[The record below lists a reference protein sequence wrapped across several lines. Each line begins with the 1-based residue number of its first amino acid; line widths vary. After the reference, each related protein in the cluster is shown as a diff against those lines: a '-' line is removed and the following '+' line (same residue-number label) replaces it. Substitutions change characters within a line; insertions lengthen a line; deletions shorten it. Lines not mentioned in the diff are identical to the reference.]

1 MKVTI
6 ELEVSNNFGAVTP
19 ADLFNEIN
27 RMFQNEMALKQQLY
41 DYIIARRLFND
52 YQEYNTLNSVQYNK
66 TVNNHE

>member
-6 ELEVSNNFGAVTP
+6 ELEVSNVFGVVTP

-27 RMFQNEMALKQQLY
+27 RMLQNEIALKQQLC

-52 YQEYNTLNSVQYNK
+52 YQEYNTLNPVQYNK